1 VSVTCV
7 GDQKPRHAP
16 DGLTEVAGSPSP
28 LGTIHSCVS
37 VPKPVIEWIPSS
49 RIRLLPVLEV
59 CECRFELPMSSKK
72 IPKGLRR
79 ALAMHADQGIN

>member
-1 VSVTCV
+1 VLGIRSRVMR
-7 GDQKPRHAP
+7 PMA
-16 DGLTEVAGSPSP
+16 LTEVAGSPSS

-37 VPKPVIEWIPSS
+37 VPNPVIEWIPSS
-49 RIRLLPVLEV
+49 GIRLLPVLEV
-59 CECRFELPMSSKK
+59 CDCRFELPMSSKK